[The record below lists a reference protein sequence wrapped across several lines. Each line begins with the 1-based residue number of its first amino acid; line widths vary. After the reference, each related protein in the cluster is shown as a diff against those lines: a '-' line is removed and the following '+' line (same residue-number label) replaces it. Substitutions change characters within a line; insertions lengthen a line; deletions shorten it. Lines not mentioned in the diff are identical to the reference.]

1 LETCERGLDTAC
13 PQAAWAEI
21 TAGRAA
27 LANLRRENK
36 PGVAPHTHQRVGPL
50 LSLLWHAD
58 SRVRKAAALALAG
71 GDQETAYSP
80 PYGHYAGALLRGIE
94 RRARQEPESAAARYK
109 VVADTLR
116 HLLDQNA
123 SEIRYMGNMRYSFLG
138 SALYVALLSTCRD
151 TMAAIR
157 RLRVANA
164 HPELCR
170 LLWNLTHTNTT
181 RRLNAQDAVAL
192 AQMAGE
198 TLAVLPPDEIPEFW
212 RALKQPSLPRR
223 MAIAPA
229 IGYLRDPRA
238 VPHLVE
244 ALNDQPVCIAQPII
258 ECLGRM
264 GDLRA
269 IASLRRVS
277 RSQNRQLRNH
287 ARAAI
292 SAIERANADSPA
304 RTLLRPVR
312 GREADPASLLRPVRS
327 LVHEPPEELLRPP
340 ETRQERE
347 RPA

>member
-1 LETCERGLDTAC
+1 MESCERVLETSCS
-13 PQAAWAEI
+13 QAAWAYI

-27 LANLRRENK
+27 LASLRHESRPEES
-36 PGVAPHTHQRVGPL
+36 PHTHQRVGPL
-50 LSLLWHAD
+50 LSQLWHAD
-58 SRVRKAAALALAG
+58 SRIRKAAALALAG
-71 GDQETAYSP
+71 GDRETSYSP
-80 PYGHYAGALLRGIE
+80 PYGYYAGALLRGLE
-94 RRARQEPESAAARYK
+94 RRARHEPDNAAARYTIIS
-109 VVADTLR
+109 DTLR

-123 SEIRYMGNMRYSFLG
+123 SEIRGMGNMRYSFLG

-151 TMAAIR
+151 TMGAIR

-170 LLWNLTHTNTT
+170 LLWSLTHINTL

-198 TLAVLPPDEIPEFW
+198 TLAALPPDEIPEFW

-229 IGYLRDPRA
+229 LGYLHDPRA

-258 ECLGRM
+258 ECLGRL

-269 IASLRRVS
+269 ISSLRRVS
-277 RSQNRQLRNH
+277 HSQNRQLRNH

-292 SAIERANADSPA
+292 SAIERANVNSPA

-327 LVHEPPEELLRPP
+327 GVHESPEELLRPP
-340 ETRQERE
+340 ETRQEGE
-347 RPA
+347 WAT